1 MDVTEREEQ
10 DLDQREELLR
20 LAFWRGRR
28 MSSATVL
35 FTQAAADAAQ
45 MNVSDLLCL
54 GILQGAGPVTA
65 GQLALLMGL
74 TSGAVTGLVDRLEA
88 QGFVRRERDPHDRR
102 RVLIVL
108 TEHPPVET
116 YPAFQGMLARMRELY
131 SALTEDQLA
140 EHVQLLEA
148 ITIILREETQALRER
163 GPLS

>member
-1 MDVTEREEQ
+1 VTERNEE
-10 DLDQREELLR
+10 DIERREELLR

-35 FTQAAADAAQ
+35 FTQAAADATK
-45 MNVSDLLCL
+45 MNVSDILCL

-102 RVLIVL
+102 RVLIVMI
-108 TEHPPVET
+108 EHPPVET
-116 YPAFQGMLARMRELY
+116 YPAFQGMLGRMRELY
-131 SALTEDQLA
+131 ATLTLDQLA
-140 EHVQLLEA
+140 EHVKLQEA

-163 GPLS
+163 GPLP